1 MKKQIVSVSILQNA
15 KVAAALY
22 FVVTIPFVLLFAI
35 GMSFAPGSGAMGV
48 GMGIGMLII
57 VPVLYAIF
65 GFLFTLLFA
74 WIYNLVAARV
84 GGVEFTTV
92 EVN

>member
-1 MKKQIVSVSILQNA
+1 MKKQIVNVSMLQNA

-35 GMSFAPGSGAMGV
+35 GMAFAPDSGALGV

-57 VPVLYAIF
+57 LPVLYAVF

-84 GGVEFTTV
+84 GGLEFTTV